1 MTLNHSQTLLAI
13 SQPGS
18 LIVVILPRTTA
29 LSSSSPTIPVK
40 AHKVGSFYHN
50 SRSPRLEQITCT
62 KWHPWSKRATSLMVL
77 LRNGSLYEYDV
88 ARDLAEPQQSIHLLP
103 FDSRHASPKLG
114 VGGRSHFGQYDDED
128 EDELQA
134 VSFTLGLGETPS
146 SESGDVHG
154 CVDWT
159 PLTVYVLTASG
170 DVWAAAP
177 FLPRNA

>member
-1 MTLNHSQTLLAI
+1 
-13 SQPGS
+13 
-18 LIVVILPRTTA
+18 
-29 LSSSSPTIPVK
+29 
-40 AHKVGSFYHN
+40 
-50 SRSPRLEQITCT
+50 
-62 KWHPWSKRATSLMVL
+62 MVL